1 MDNSVSR
8 ITIESTPSGILL
20 PSWLQQVFL
29 SDYDDNLLIIYPSE
43 AARQNSVRELS
54 TANPSLD
61 SSKHLTIKRLV
72 RTLLTDFRQPNVFDD
87 DSVLLYKTHQECVK
101 RAEKGNFPLLHI
113 TGKNWSIN
121 KTRRL
126 LSLHQE
132 ISMLAKIPRWDSDP
146 GVREFRNALM
156 AIEKVESKT
165 HPDLMNF
172 HLNRLLENLTE
183 EKLPFTLNGLT
194 GIIML
199 DHPPEFCEVE
209 RHILAKIAE
218 FIPIHQLCN
227 PGQFRLGYS
236 GAYLLDVPWCTQTT
250 IPEWVPDHKVQA
262 ADFESHWRSTHTEV
276 TGAQF
281 HQVIVERSSHIVQA
295 TSSLLDSL
303 SINPNQRILV
313 IDADFEGRINQWHE
327 VLRQMGIY
335 TNIQDKTIGQ
345 LPFIQELV
353 YHLQLAN
360 GLEAWSFERLRRLAN
375 SAIISLS
382 FDLTHPTDPEIIPRP
397 HVDVLENIARSF
409 HVLGGPGAAQRWLST
424 LSKMS
429 EQYSDY
435 TNESSIKQEETQ
447 WWLANVVK
455 LWNIVT
461 DDRQDI
467 SELMGCFT
475 GKSLPLIENLASP
488 NDLLQTL
495 INATEWDRL
504 TQDDA
509 HFNACL
515 SAIEVMQDKLQV
527 IDLAGEFS
535 GNNLN
540 FIDLAKLVVNHETS
554 DASRIQCQN
563 LTVCS
568 PNIAF
573 GQSADVVILAGLDAE
588 SWTMKPSNIPW
599 LDNATKVKLGLAN
612 SDIKIRQG
620 RHHLRHLLNCSASVI
635 VIDTSLDE
643 SANPSPPLAEWL
655 DDVASDTAIF
665 TNVPEFISTQDYD
678 LSNLNR
684 TWDLISDGDKNA
696 LKLRIFTTDYDDNK
710 PISTR
715 SGNRGRDIRQRSA
728 LALLSN
734 RPMEILP
741 DNKSSIAMAFELPI
755 NSRLRNSQPNLQSLE
770 VGASMSWEERNKM
783 ISFTSLNLSPSAKS
797 AKANTRMKPIWP
809 NLGYRIN
816 GNTLSPSID
825 PRPLPLQEQLPDSL
839 RDIMGDSKTD
849 LQSKVWSANRLQA
862 WLKCPRQAW
871 MKNYLQLTT
880 FETQN
885 EDIDNRTR
893 GLLIHDVEAEIFS
906 KIGVPVFDTA
916 LNRGL
921 LLSDSKYNSLEDLWQ
936 FALQH
941 LAEKSPW
948 LSRTNAVSV
957 HRCREIIGV
966 TPDIWQEYLTGAT
979 NLEPSGKIA
988 NYLSATLS
996 LGNSATLVC
1005 EWPISNRVRQPV
1017 EIFGH
1022 NENGQED
1029 SFLLRGRIDRVDEIN
1044 VEGQAD
1050 GQRLIIIRDMKTVN
1064 GPKLNQRGQRHRK
1077 AIFDELQL
1085 ALYAKAWEAANPNDR
1100 VVGVGITEVGDDTEY
1115 YVEMDP
1121 DYIDSVQHMSIGKI
1135 TTYTSMTYRDIDEKT
1150 GGSSNGF
1157 RAWLDER
1164 VRTALRVIGGA
1175 KAGHVNPTVSDDCKY
1190 CTVRRLCPSAKL
1202 GGKV

>member
-1 MDNSVSR
+1 
-8 ITIESTPSGILL
+8 
-20 PSWLQQVFL
+20 
-29 SDYDDNLLIIYPSE
+29 
-43 AARQNSVRELS
+43 
-54 TANPSLD
+54 
-61 SSKHLTIKRLV
+61 
-72 RTLLTDFRQPNVFDD
+72 
-87 DSVLLYKTHQECVK
+87 
-101 RAEKGNFPLLHI
+101 
-113 TGKNWSIN
+113 
-121 KTRRL
+121 
-126 LSLHQE
+126 
-132 ISMLAKIPRWDSDP
+132 MLCR
-146 GVREFRNALM
+146 
-156 AIEKVESKT
+156 
-165 HPDLMNF
+165 
-172 HLNRLLENLTE
+172 
-183 EKLPFTLNGLT
+183 
-194 GIIML
+194 
-199 DHPPEFCEVE
+199 
-209 RHILAKIAE
+209 
-218 FIPIHQLCN
+218 
-227 PGQFRLGYS
+227 
-236 GAYLLDVPWCTQTT
+236 
-250 IPEWVPDHKVQA
+250 
-262 ADFESHWRSTHTEV
+262 
-276 TGAQF
+276 
-281 HQVIVERSSHIVQA
+281 
-295 TSSLLDSL
+295 
-303 SINPNQRILV
+303 
-313 IDADFEGRINQWHE
+313 
-327 VLRQMGIY
+327 Y
-335 TNIQDKTIGQ
+335 T
-345 LPFIQELV
+345 
-353 YHLQLAN
+353 
-360 GLEAWSFERLRRLAN
+360 
-375 SAIISLS
+375 
-382 FDLTHPTDPEIIPRP
+382 
-397 HVDVLENIARSF
+397 
-409 HVLGGPGAAQRWLST
+409 
-424 LSKMS
+424 
-429 EQYSDY
+429 
-435 TNESSIKQEETQ
+435 
-447 WWLANVVK
+447 
-455 LWNIVT
+455 
-461 DDRQDI
+461 
-467 SELMGCFT
+467 
-475 GKSLPLIENLASP
+475 
-488 NDLLQTL
+488 
-495 INATEWDRL
+495 
-504 TQDDA
+504 
-509 HFNACL
+509 
-515 SAIEVMQDKLQV
+515 
-527 IDLAGEFS
+527 
-535 GNNLN
+535 
-540 FIDLAKLVVNHETS
+540 
-554 DASRIQCQN
+554 
-563 LTVCS
+563 
-568 PNIAF
+568 
-573 GQSADVVILAGLDAE
+573 
-588 SWTMKPSNIPW
+588 
-599 LDNATKVKLGLAN
+599 
-612 SDIKIRQG
+612 
-620 RHHLRHLLNCSASVI
+620 
-635 VIDTSLDE
+635 
-643 SANPSPPLAEWL
+643 
-655 DDVASDTAIF
+655 
-665 TNVPEFISTQDYD
+665 
-678 LSNLNR
+678 
-684 TWDLISDGDKNA
+684 
-696 LKLRIFTTDYDDNK
+696 
-710 PISTR
+710 
-715 SGNRGRDIRQRSA
+715 GNRGRDIRQRSA

-839 RDIMGDSKTD
+839 RGIMGDSKTD
-849 LQSKVWSANRLQA
+849 LHSKVWSANRLQA

-916 LNRGL
+916 LKRGL

-966 TPDIWQEYLTGAT
+966 TPDTWQEYLTGAT

-996 LGNSATLVC
+996 LGDSATLVC

-1017 EIFGH
+1017 EISGH

-1121 DYIDSVQHMSIGKI
+1121 EYIDSVQHMSIGKI

-1157 RAWLDER
+1157 RAWLEER

-1202 GGKV
+1202 GGKL

>member
-1 MDNSVSR
+1 V
-8 ITIESTPSGILL
+8 
-20 PSWLQQVFL
+20 
-29 SDYDDNLLIIYPSE
+29 
-43 AARQNSVRELS
+43 
-54 TANPSLD
+54 
-61 SSKHLTIKRLV
+61 
-72 RTLLTDFRQPNVFDD
+72 
-87 DSVLLYKTHQECVK
+87 
-101 RAEKGNFPLLHI
+101 
-113 TGKNWSIN
+113 
-121 KTRRL
+121 
-126 LSLHQE
+126 
-132 ISMLAKIPRWDSDP
+132 
-146 GVREFRNALM
+146 
-156 AIEKVESKT
+156 
-165 HPDLMNF
+165 
-172 HLNRLLENLTE
+172 
-183 EKLPFTLNGLT
+183 
-194 GIIML
+194 
-199 DHPPEFCEVE
+199 
-209 RHILAKIAE
+209 
-218 FIPIHQLCN
+218 
-227 PGQFRLGYS
+227 
-236 GAYLLDVPWCTQTT
+236 
-250 IPEWVPDHKVQA
+250 
-262 ADFESHWRSTHTEV
+262 
-276 TGAQF
+276 
-281 HQVIVERSSHIVQA
+281 
-295 TSSLLDSL
+295 
-303 SINPNQRILV
+303 
-313 IDADFEGRINQWHE
+313 
-327 VLRQMGIY
+327 
-335 TNIQDKTIGQ
+335 
-345 LPFIQELV
+345 
-353 YHLQLAN
+353 
-360 GLEAWSFERLRRLAN
+360 
-375 SAIISLS
+375 
-382 FDLTHPTDPEIIPRP
+382 
-397 HVDVLENIARSF
+397 
-409 HVLGGPGAAQRWLST
+409 
-424 LSKMS
+424 S

-447 WWLANVVK
+447 WWLANIVK

-461 DDRQDI
+461 DDSQDI

-488 NDLLQTL
+488 NELLQTL
-495 INATEWDRL
+495 VNATEWDRL
-504 TQDDA
+504 TKDDA

-535 GNNLN
+535 GSNLN

-554 DASRIQCQN
+554 DVSRIQCQN

-696 LKLRIFTTDYDDNK
+696 LKLRIFTTDYDDNR

-741 DNKSSIAMAFELPI
+741 DNKSSIAMAFESPI

-916 LNRGL
+916 LKRGL

-966 TPDIWQEYLTGAT
+966 TPDTWQEYLTGAT

-996 LGNSATLVC
+996 LGDSATLVC

-1017 EIFGH
+1017 EISGH

-1121 DYIDSVQHMSIGKI
+1121 EYIDSVQHMSIGKI

-1202 GGKV
+1202 GGKL

>member
-1 MDNSVSR
+1 M
-8 ITIESTPSGILL
+8 
-20 PSWLQQVFL
+20 
-29 SDYDDNLLIIYPSE
+29 
-43 AARQNSVRELS
+43 
-54 TANPSLD
+54 
-61 SSKHLTIKRLV
+61 
-72 RTLLTDFRQPNVFDD
+72 
-87 DSVLLYKTHQECVK
+87 
-101 RAEKGNFPLLHI
+101 
-113 TGKNWSIN
+113 
-121 KTRRL
+121 
-126 LSLHQE
+126 
-132 ISMLAKIPRWDSDP
+132 
-146 GVREFRNALM
+146 
-156 AIEKVESKT
+156 
-165 HPDLMNF
+165 
-172 HLNRLLENLTE
+172 
-183 EKLPFTLNGLT
+183 
-194 GIIML
+194 
-199 DHPPEFCEVE
+199 
-209 RHILAKIAE
+209 
-218 FIPIHQLCN
+218 
-227 PGQFRLGYS
+227 
-236 GAYLLDVPWCTQTT
+236 
-250 IPEWVPDHKVQA
+250 
-262 ADFESHWRSTHTEV
+262 
-276 TGAQF
+276 
-281 HQVIVERSSHIVQA
+281 
-295 TSSLLDSL
+295 
-303 SINPNQRILV
+303 
-313 IDADFEGRINQWHE
+313 
-327 VLRQMGIY
+327 
-335 TNIQDKTIGQ
+335 
-345 LPFIQELV
+345 
-353 YHLQLAN
+353 
-360 GLEAWSFERLRRLAN
+360 
-375 SAIISLS
+375 
-382 FDLTHPTDPEIIPRP
+382 
-397 HVDVLENIARSF
+397 
-409 HVLGGPGAAQRWLST
+409 
-424 LSKMS
+424 
-429 EQYSDY
+429 
-435 TNESSIKQEETQ
+435 
-447 WWLANVVK
+447 
-455 LWNIVT
+455 
-461 DDRQDI
+461 
-467 SELMGCFT
+467 
-475 GKSLPLIENLASP
+475 
-488 NDLLQTL
+488 
-495 INATEWDRL
+495 
-504 TQDDA
+504 
-509 HFNACL
+509 
-515 SAIEVMQDKLQV
+515 
-527 IDLAGEFS
+527 
-535 GNNLN
+535 
-540 FIDLAKLVVNHETS
+540 
-554 DASRIQCQN
+554 
-563 LTVCS
+563 
-568 PNIAF
+568 
-573 GQSADVVILAGLDAE
+573 ILAGLDAE

-916 LNRGL
+916 LKRGL
-921 LLSDSKYNSLEDLWQ
+921 LLSDSKHNSLEDLWQ

-966 TPDIWQEYLTGAT
+966 TPDTWQEYLTGAT

-996 LGNSATLVC
+996 LGDSATLVC
-1005 EWPISNRVRQPV
+1005 EWPISNRLRQPV
-1017 EIFGH
+1017 EISGH

-1121 DYIDSVQHMSIGKI
+1121 EYIDSVQHMSIGKI

-1175 KAGHVNPTVSDDCKY
+1175 KAGHVNPTVSAVSYTHLTLPTKSG
-1190 CTVRRLCPSAKL
+1190 V
-1202 GGKV
+1202 

>member
-1 MDNSVSR
+1 M
-8 ITIESTPSGILL
+8 
-20 PSWLQQVFL
+20 
-29 SDYDDNLLIIYPSE
+29 
-43 AARQNSVRELS
+43 
-54 TANPSLD
+54 
-61 SSKHLTIKRLV
+61 
-72 RTLLTDFRQPNVFDD
+72 
-87 DSVLLYKTHQECVK
+87 
-101 RAEKGNFPLLHI
+101 
-113 TGKNWSIN
+113 
-121 KTRRL
+121 
-126 LSLHQE
+126 
-132 ISMLAKIPRWDSDP
+132 
-146 GVREFRNALM
+146 
-156 AIEKVESKT
+156 
-165 HPDLMNF
+165 
-172 HLNRLLENLTE
+172 
-183 EKLPFTLNGLT
+183 
-194 GIIML
+194 
-199 DHPPEFCEVE
+199 
-209 RHILAKIAE
+209 
-218 FIPIHQLCN
+218 
-227 PGQFRLGYS
+227 
-236 GAYLLDVPWCTQTT
+236 
-250 IPEWVPDHKVQA
+250 
-262 ADFESHWRSTHTEV
+262 
-276 TGAQF
+276 
-281 HQVIVERSSHIVQA
+281 
-295 TSSLLDSL
+295 
-303 SINPNQRILV
+303 
-313 IDADFEGRINQWHE
+313 
-327 VLRQMGIY
+327 
-335 TNIQDKTIGQ
+335 
-345 LPFIQELV
+345 
-353 YHLQLAN
+353 
-360 GLEAWSFERLRRLAN
+360 
-375 SAIISLS
+375 
-382 FDLTHPTDPEIIPRP
+382 
-397 HVDVLENIARSF
+397 
-409 HVLGGPGAAQRWLST
+409 
-424 LSKMS
+424 
-429 EQYSDY
+429 
-435 TNESSIKQEETQ
+435 
-447 WWLANVVK
+447 
-455 LWNIVT
+455 
-461 DDRQDI
+461 
-467 SELMGCFT
+467 
-475 GKSLPLIENLASP
+475 
-488 NDLLQTL
+488 
-495 INATEWDRL
+495 
-504 TQDDA
+504 
-509 HFNACL
+509 
-515 SAIEVMQDKLQV
+515 
-527 IDLAGEFS
+527 
-535 GNNLN
+535 
-540 FIDLAKLVVNHETS
+540 
-554 DASRIQCQN
+554 
-563 LTVCS
+563 
-568 PNIAF
+568 
-573 GQSADVVILAGLDAE
+573 
-588 SWTMKPSNIPW
+588 
-599 LDNATKVKLGLAN
+599 
-612 SDIKIRQG
+612 
-620 RHHLRHLLNCSASVI
+620 
-635 VIDTSLDE
+635 
-643 SANPSPPLAEWL
+643 
-655 DDVASDTAIF
+655 
-665 TNVPEFISTQDYD
+665 PEFISTQDYD

-849 LQSKVWSANRLQA
+849 LHSKVWSANRLQA

-936 FALQH
+936 FALHH

-966 TPDIWQEYLTGAT
+966 TPDTWQEYLTGAT

-996 LGNSATLVC
+996 LGDSATLVC

-1017 EIFGH
+1017 EISGH

-1121 DYIDSVQHMSIGKI
+1121 EYIDSVQHMSIGKI

-1157 RAWLDER
+1157 RAWLEER

-1202 GGKV
+1202 GGKL

>member
-1 MDNSVSR
+1 M
-8 ITIESTPSGILL
+8 
-20 PSWLQQVFL
+20 
-29 SDYDDNLLIIYPSE
+29 
-43 AARQNSVRELS
+43 
-54 TANPSLD
+54 
-61 SSKHLTIKRLV
+61 
-72 RTLLTDFRQPNVFDD
+72 
-87 DSVLLYKTHQECVK
+87 
-101 RAEKGNFPLLHI
+101 
-113 TGKNWSIN
+113 
-121 KTRRL
+121 
-126 LSLHQE
+126 
-132 ISMLAKIPRWDSDP
+132 
-146 GVREFRNALM
+146 
-156 AIEKVESKT
+156 
-165 HPDLMNF
+165 
-172 HLNRLLENLTE
+172 
-183 EKLPFTLNGLT
+183 
-194 GIIML
+194 
-199 DHPPEFCEVE
+199 
-209 RHILAKIAE
+209 
-218 FIPIHQLCN
+218 
-227 PGQFRLGYS
+227 
-236 GAYLLDVPWCTQTT
+236 
-250 IPEWVPDHKVQA
+250 
-262 ADFESHWRSTHTEV
+262 
-276 TGAQF
+276 
-281 HQVIVERSSHIVQA
+281 
-295 TSSLLDSL
+295 
-303 SINPNQRILV
+303 
-313 IDADFEGRINQWHE
+313 
-327 VLRQMGIY
+327 
-335 TNIQDKTIGQ
+335 
-345 LPFIQELV
+345 
-353 YHLQLAN
+353 
-360 GLEAWSFERLRRLAN
+360 
-375 SAIISLS
+375 
-382 FDLTHPTDPEIIPRP
+382 
-397 HVDVLENIARSF
+397 
-409 HVLGGPGAAQRWLST
+409 
-424 LSKMS
+424 
-429 EQYSDY
+429 
-435 TNESSIKQEETQ
+435 
-447 WWLANVVK
+447 
-455 LWNIVT
+455 
-461 DDRQDI
+461 
-467 SELMGCFT
+467 
-475 GKSLPLIENLASP
+475 
-488 NDLLQTL
+488 
-495 INATEWDRL
+495 
-504 TQDDA
+504 
-509 HFNACL
+509 
-515 SAIEVMQDKLQV
+515 
-527 IDLAGEFS
+527 
-535 GNNLN
+535 
-540 FIDLAKLVVNHETS
+540 
-554 DASRIQCQN
+554 
-563 LTVCS
+563 
-568 PNIAF
+568 
-573 GQSADVVILAGLDAE
+573 ILAGLDAE

-635 VIDTSLDE
+635 VIDTSLDD

-966 TPDIWQEYLTGAT
+966 TPDTWQEYLTGAT

-996 LGNSATLVC
+996 LGDSATLVC

-1085 ALYAKAWEAANPNDR
+1085 ALYLSLIHISE
-1100 VVGVGITEVGDDTEY
+1100 
-1115 YVEMDP
+1115 
-1121 DYIDSVQHMSIGKI
+1121 
-1135 TTYTSMTYRDIDEKT
+1135 
-1150 GGSSNGF
+1150 
-1157 RAWLDER
+1157 
-1164 VRTALRVIGGA
+1164 
-1175 KAGHVNPTVSDDCKY
+1175 PTRPY
-1190 CTVRRLCPSAKL
+1190 
-1202 GGKV
+1202 

>member
-1 MDNSVSR
+1 M
-8 ITIESTPSGILL
+8 
-20 PSWLQQVFL
+20 
-29 SDYDDNLLIIYPSE
+29 
-43 AARQNSVRELS
+43 
-54 TANPSLD
+54 
-61 SSKHLTIKRLV
+61 
-72 RTLLTDFRQPNVFDD
+72 
-87 DSVLLYKTHQECVK
+87 
-101 RAEKGNFPLLHI
+101 
-113 TGKNWSIN
+113 
-121 KTRRL
+121 
-126 LSLHQE
+126 
-132 ISMLAKIPRWDSDP
+132 
-146 GVREFRNALM
+146 
-156 AIEKVESKT
+156 
-165 HPDLMNF
+165 
-172 HLNRLLENLTE
+172 
-183 EKLPFTLNGLT
+183 
-194 GIIML
+194 
-199 DHPPEFCEVE
+199 
-209 RHILAKIAE
+209 
-218 FIPIHQLCN
+218 
-227 PGQFRLGYS
+227 
-236 GAYLLDVPWCTQTT
+236 
-250 IPEWVPDHKVQA
+250 
-262 ADFESHWRSTHTEV
+262 
-276 TGAQF
+276 
-281 HQVIVERSSHIVQA
+281 
-295 TSSLLDSL
+295 
-303 SINPNQRILV
+303 
-313 IDADFEGRINQWHE
+313 
-327 VLRQMGIY
+327 
-335 TNIQDKTIGQ
+335 
-345 LPFIQELV
+345 
-353 YHLQLAN
+353 
-360 GLEAWSFERLRRLAN
+360 
-375 SAIISLS
+375 
-382 FDLTHPTDPEIIPRP
+382 
-397 HVDVLENIARSF
+397 
-409 HVLGGPGAAQRWLST
+409 
-424 LSKMS
+424 
-429 EQYSDY
+429 
-435 TNESSIKQEETQ
+435 
-447 WWLANVVK
+447 
-455 LWNIVT
+455 
-461 DDRQDI
+461 
-467 SELMGCFT
+467 
-475 GKSLPLIENLASP
+475 
-488 NDLLQTL
+488 
-495 INATEWDRL
+495 
-504 TQDDA
+504 
-509 HFNACL
+509 
-515 SAIEVMQDKLQV
+515 
-527 IDLAGEFS
+527 
-535 GNNLN
+535 
-540 FIDLAKLVVNHETS
+540 
-554 DASRIQCQN
+554 
-563 LTVCS
+563 
-568 PNIAF
+568 
-573 GQSADVVILAGLDAE
+573 
-588 SWTMKPSNIPW
+588 
-599 LDNATKVKLGLAN
+599 
-612 SDIKIRQG
+612 
-620 RHHLRHLLNCSASVI
+620 
-635 VIDTSLDE
+635 
-643 SANPSPPLAEWL
+643 NPSPPLAEWL

-849 LQSKVWSANRLQA
+849 LHSKVWSANRLQA

-916 LNRGL
+916 LKRGL
-921 LLSDSKYNSLEDLWQ
+921 LLSDSEYNSLEDLWQ

-996 LGNSATLVC
+996 LGDSATLVC

-1017 EIFGH
+1017 EISGH

-1121 DYIDSVQHMSIGKI
+1121 EYIDSVQHMSIGKI

-1202 GGKV
+1202 GGKL

>member
-1 MDNSVSR
+1 M
-8 ITIESTPSGILL
+8 
-20 PSWLQQVFL
+20 
-29 SDYDDNLLIIYPSE
+29 
-43 AARQNSVRELS
+43 
-54 TANPSLD
+54 
-61 SSKHLTIKRLV
+61 
-72 RTLLTDFRQPNVFDD
+72 
-87 DSVLLYKTHQECVK
+87 
-101 RAEKGNFPLLHI
+101 
-113 TGKNWSIN
+113 
-121 KTRRL
+121 
-126 LSLHQE
+126 
-132 ISMLAKIPRWDSDP
+132 
-146 GVREFRNALM
+146 
-156 AIEKVESKT
+156 
-165 HPDLMNF
+165 
-172 HLNRLLENLTE
+172 
-183 EKLPFTLNGLT
+183 
-194 GIIML
+194 
-199 DHPPEFCEVE
+199 
-209 RHILAKIAE
+209 
-218 FIPIHQLCN
+218 
-227 PGQFRLGYS
+227 
-236 GAYLLDVPWCTQTT
+236 
-250 IPEWVPDHKVQA
+250 
-262 ADFESHWRSTHTEV
+262 
-276 TGAQF
+276 
-281 HQVIVERSSHIVQA
+281 
-295 TSSLLDSL
+295 
-303 SINPNQRILV
+303 
-313 IDADFEGRINQWHE
+313 
-327 VLRQMGIY
+327 
-335 TNIQDKTIGQ
+335 
-345 LPFIQELV
+345 
-353 YHLQLAN
+353 
-360 GLEAWSFERLRRLAN
+360 
-375 SAIISLS
+375 
-382 FDLTHPTDPEIIPRP
+382 
-397 HVDVLENIARSF
+397 
-409 HVLGGPGAAQRWLST
+409 
-424 LSKMS
+424 
-429 EQYSDY
+429 
-435 TNESSIKQEETQ
+435 
-447 WWLANVVK
+447 
-455 LWNIVT
+455 
-461 DDRQDI
+461 
-467 SELMGCFT
+467 
-475 GKSLPLIENLASP
+475 
-488 NDLLQTL
+488 
-495 INATEWDRL
+495 
-504 TQDDA
+504 
-509 HFNACL
+509 
-515 SAIEVMQDKLQV
+515 
-527 IDLAGEFS
+527 
-535 GNNLN
+535 
-540 FIDLAKLVVNHETS
+540 
-554 DASRIQCQN
+554 
-563 LTVCS
+563 
-568 PNIAF
+568 
-573 GQSADVVILAGLDAE
+573 
-588 SWTMKPSNIPW
+588 
-599 LDNATKVKLGLAN
+599 
-612 SDIKIRQG
+612 
-620 RHHLRHLLNCSASVI
+620 
-635 VIDTSLDE
+635 
-643 SANPSPPLAEWL
+643 NPSPPLAEWL

-816 GNTLSPSID
+816 GNTLSPSVD

-849 LQSKVWSANRLQA
+849 LHSKVWSANRLQA

-921 LLSDSKYNSLEDLWQ
+921 LLSYSKYNSLEDLWQ

-996 LGNSATLVC
+996 LGDSATLVC

-1017 EIFGH
+1017 EISGH

-1121 DYIDSVQHMSIGKI
+1121 EYIDSVQHMSIGKI

-1202 GGKV
+1202 GGKL

>member
-1 MDNSVSR
+1 
-8 ITIESTPSGILL
+8 
-20 PSWLQQVFL
+20 
-29 SDYDDNLLIIYPSE
+29 
-43 AARQNSVRELS
+43 
-54 TANPSLD
+54 
-61 SSKHLTIKRLV
+61 
-72 RTLLTDFRQPNVFDD
+72 
-87 DSVLLYKTHQECVK
+87 
-101 RAEKGNFPLLHI
+101 
-113 TGKNWSIN
+113 
-121 KTRRL
+121 
-126 LSLHQE
+126 
-132 ISMLAKIPRWDSDP
+132 
-146 GVREFRNALM
+146 
-156 AIEKVESKT
+156 
-165 HPDLMNF
+165 
-172 HLNRLLENLTE
+172 
-183 EKLPFTLNGLT
+183 
-194 GIIML
+194 
-199 DHPPEFCEVE
+199 
-209 RHILAKIAE
+209 
-218 FIPIHQLCN
+218 
-227 PGQFRLGYS
+227 
-236 GAYLLDVPWCTQTT
+236 
-250 IPEWVPDHKVQA
+250 
-262 ADFESHWRSTHTEV
+262 
-276 TGAQF
+276 
-281 HQVIVERSSHIVQA
+281 
-295 TSSLLDSL
+295 
-303 SINPNQRILV
+303 
-313 IDADFEGRINQWHE
+313 
-327 VLRQMGIY
+327 MGIY
-335 TNIQDKTIGQ
+335 TNIQDKAIGQ

-424 LSKMS
+424 LSTVS

-461 DDRQDI
+461 DDSQDI

-488 NDLLQTL
+488 NELLQTL
-495 INATEWDRL
+495 INATEWDSL
-504 TQDDA
+504 TKDDA

-554 DASRIQCQN
+554 DVSRIQCQN

-741 DNKSSIAMAFELPI
+741 DNKSSIAMAFESPI
-755 NSRLRNSQPNLQSLE
+755 NSRLRNSQPNPQSLE

-916 LNRGL
+916 LKRGL

-941 LAEKSPW
+941 LAEKV
-948 LSRTNAVSV
+948 L
-957 HRCREIIGV
+957 GY
-966 TPDIWQEYLTGAT
+966 QELMQCQY
-979 NLEPSGKIA
+979 
-988 NYLSATLS
+988 
-996 LGNSATLVC
+996 
-1005 EWPISNRVRQPV
+1005 
-1017 EIFGH
+1017 
-1022 NENGQED
+1022 
-1029 SFLLRGRIDRVDEIN
+1029 
-1044 VEGQAD
+1044 
-1050 GQRLIIIRDMKTVN
+1050 TV
-1064 GPKLNQRGQRHRK
+1064 
-1077 AIFDELQL
+1077 
-1085 ALYAKAWEAANPNDR
+1085 AAR
-1100 VVGVGITEVGDDTEY
+1100 
-1115 YVEMDP
+1115 
-1121 DYIDSVQHMSIGKI
+1121 
-1135 TTYTSMTYRDIDEKT
+1135 
-1150 GGSSNGF
+1150 
-1157 RAWLDER
+1157 
-1164 VRTALRVIGGA
+1164 
-1175 KAGHVNPTVSDDCKY
+1175 
-1190 CTVRRLCPSAKL
+1190 
-1202 GGKV
+1202 